1 MFLLPEKIFT
11 IPINEAFD
19 RYEGCPL
26 CRLRTALEETTLS
39 YVLGPAMMEPDVRI
53 KMNETGFCR
62 EHSAALRQMKN
73 KLPLA
78 LVMQSHLASVDELY
92 SVPLSR
98 KKKLF
103 SSSVDSDGGDGLR
116 ELSESCFVC
125 SRVRDTER
133 RYYSNVAYLWDS
145 DEAFRAKLKKQPYF
159 CVTHSAGVLR
169 AAKHE
174 LSADKY
180 ETLYAALCELERA
193 RLDEIRAGIDEFVL
207 SFDHRNADI
216 PLSERA
222 RSAIDDAMAFLK

>member
-1 MFLLPEKIFT
+1 MPEKIFT

-19 RYEGCPL
+19 HYEGCPL
-26 CRLRTALEETTLS
+26 CRLRAALEETTLS

-53 KMNETGFCR
+53 KMNETGFCH

-78 LVMQSHLASVDELY
+78 LVIQSHLASVDDLY
-92 SVPLSR
+92 SVPAAK

-103 SSSVDSDGGDGLR
+103 SSSAEADGGEKLR
-116 ELSESCFVC
+116 ELSDSCFVC
-125 SRVRDTER
+125 SKVKDTER

-145 DEAFRAKLKKQPYF
+145 DEAFRTKLKKQPYF

-169 AAKHE
+169 AAKRE
-174 LSADKY
+174 LNAEKY
-180 ETLYAALCELERA
+180 ASLYEALCELERA

-207 SFDHRNADI
+207 SFDHRNADA
-216 PLSERA
+216 PLSDRA
-222 RSAIDDAMAFLK
+222 RSSIDDAMAFLK

>member
-1 MFLLPEKIFT
+1 MPEKIFT

-145 DEAFRAKLKKQPYF
+145 DEAFRAKLRKQPYF

>member
-1 MFLLPEKIFT
+1 MPEKIFT

>member
-1 MFLLPEKIFT
+1 MPEKIFT

-26 CRLRTALEETTLS
+26 CRLRAALEETTLS

-78 LVMQSHLASVDELY
+78 LVLQSHLASVDGLY
-92 SVPLSR
+92 SAPAAK

-103 SSSVDSDGGDGLR
+103 SASAEPDGGEKLR

-125 SRVRDTER
+125 SRVKDTER

-145 DEAFRAKLKKQPYF
+145 DEAFREKLKKQPYF
-159 CVTHSAGVLR
+159 CVTHSAGILR

-174 LSADKY
+174 LSGDNY
-180 ETLYAALCELERA
+180 TSLYDALCALERA

-216 PLSERA
+216 PLSDRA

>member
-1 MFLLPEKIFT
+1 
-11 IPINEAFD
+11 
-19 RYEGCPL
+19 
-26 CRLRTALEETTLS
+26 
-39 YVLGPAMMEPDVRI
+39 
-53 KMNETGFCR
+53 
-62 EHSAALRQMKN
+62 
-73 KLPLA
+73 
-78 LVMQSHLASVDELY
+78 MQSHLASVDELY

-116 ELSESCFVC
+116 ELSDSCFVC